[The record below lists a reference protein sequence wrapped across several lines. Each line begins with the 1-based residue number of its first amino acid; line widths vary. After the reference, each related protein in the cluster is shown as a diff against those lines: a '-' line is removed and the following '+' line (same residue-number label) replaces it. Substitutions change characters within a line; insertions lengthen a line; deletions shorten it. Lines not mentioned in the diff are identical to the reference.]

1 MYLFLPTPGDQNRLL
16 GALAMGMMIPHWS
29 FQPVVARKGDSRVDT
44 SLKDGAE
51 SLNKDVVIWDD
62 RLQR

>member
-1 MYLFLPTPGDQNRLL
+1 
-16 GALAMGMMIPHWS
+16 MGMMIPHWS